1 MLILLF
7 VLLGFFANLN
17 WGPFIAFIHLRYPR
31 EIVGTAAGISN
42 FIGQCGAFL
51 SPVIAGFL
59 ITKTESGISY
69 SNAFIFFS
77 ICALTAAIFS
87 LFLKENLLKIES

>member
-17 WGPFIAFIHLRYPR
+17 WGPFVAFIQLRYPR
-31 EIVGTAAGISN
+31 EIVGTAAGVSN

-59 ITKTESGISY
+59 ITKNNGNIFY
-69 SNAFIFFS
+69 GNAFIFFS
-77 ICALTAAIFS
+77 LCALIAAILS
-87 LFLKENLLKIES
+87 CFLKEDLLKIES